1 MPTVLSFEQ
10 CIAAHHAHRSAAFDA
25 FQSMMTLNCRLA
37 RLRSG
42 ATSGFGLT
50 HARLRVLRA
59 MATRPGACIAAL
71 ARELDLTR
79 QAVHRVVHDL
89 RRMNLL
95 ELVPSARS
103 ARERVPKLTAAGRVA
118 SDCGLR
124 WERQWFE
131 HLGESAE
138 TRSWQWIKWLA
149 ERYRRHLPWRADD
162 ETSLDMPPRPAP
174 GPGARY
180 LLRPA

>member
-1 MPTVLSFEQ
+1 MPNVLSFEQ
-10 CIAAHHAHRSAAFDA
+10 FAAARHTHRSASFDA
-25 FQSMMTLNCRLA
+25 FQSMMTLHCRLA
-37 RLRSG
+37 RLRTG

-59 MATRPGACIAAL
+59 IATHPGACIAAL

-79 QAVHRVVHDL
+79 QAVHRVIHDL

-95 ELVPSARS
+95 DLVPSHRS
-103 ARERVPKLTAAGRVA
+103 ARERVPRLKAAGRVA

-124 WERQWFE
+124 WERQWLE

-138 TRSWQWIKWLA
+138 TRSWQWLKWLA
-149 ERYRRHLPWRADD
+149 DCYLRHLPWRADD
-162 ETSLDMPPRPAP
+162 ETWLEMPPRPPP

-180 LLRPA
+180 LLSPA